1 MPLRHPGWN
10 QTRAEQLMEIAVLL
24 GEFSQSPE
32 LLKEIP
38 QCLARRLNV
47 ARVTL
52 ALAHDTP
59 VGPELMLNLSAG
71 QAEGGMQSPPE
82 EVLTLYFRTRPVSE
96 SHGPVFRPAG
106 DNTEPRAPG
115 VLLRQLDAGFRML
128 LVFHPLPEQHPFTE
142 DDLETLDAV
151 ANTLA
156 VLLESAAL
164 WLFRPDALGTPFK
177 TLTQREW
184 TVLRELQTGIGEKQ
198 LAPRLQ
204 MSPHTLH
211 SHVKAIY
218 RKVGVPGRLPLML
231 KVQEMMREM
240 RLAKVEKEQDPGL
253 RKTASDRS
261 PVSV

>member
-1 MPLRHPGWN
+1 MPLRQPGWN
-10 QTRAEQLMEIAVLL
+10 QTRAEQLMEIAILL
-24 GEFSQSPE
+24 GEFTQSPE
-32 LLKEIP
+32 RLKEIP
-38 QCLARRLNV
+38 HCLVERLNV

-59 VGPELMLNLSAG
+59 VGPELMLNLSAD
-71 QAEGGMQSPPE
+71 QAGDTTPSKPE
-82 EVLTLYFRTRPVSE
+82 ELLTLYFRTRPVSE

-106 DNTEPRAPG
+106 DASEQPMPG

-128 LVFHPLPEQHPFTE
+128 LVFHPRPEQSPLTS
-142 DDLETLDAV
+142 DDEETLEAV
-151 ANTLA
+151 ARTLS
-156 VLLESAAL
+156 LLMESAAL
-164 WLFRPDALGTPFK
+164 WIFRPDALGTPFK
-177 TLTQREW
+177 SLTQREW

-231 KVQEMMREM
+231 KVQELMREM
-240 RLAKVEKEQDPGL
+240 RLSKV
-253 RKTASDRS
+253 RKTQGVDSQKAQTERS
-261 PVSV
+261 AVSV